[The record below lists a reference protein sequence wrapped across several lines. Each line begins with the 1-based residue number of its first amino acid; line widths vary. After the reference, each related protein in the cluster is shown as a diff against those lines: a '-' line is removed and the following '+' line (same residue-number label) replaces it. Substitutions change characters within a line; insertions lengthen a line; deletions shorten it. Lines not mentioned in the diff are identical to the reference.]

1 MPDASG
7 FLLVS
12 PNANLE
18 PNRILVSN
26 SNGLVET
33 LNMNVGKLVLGTTG
47 GSYEQLTPT
56 GLGGIVITNAG
67 GELRFDLPTGT
78 SNALLRYNNATG
90 KWMASAGA
98 TLDGAGNFG
107 TTANLTVDGNTTLGN
122 NAASDQ
128 VTING
133 KTVVD
138 VTGQSMT
145 VAGLPSTGTFTDDVL
160 LIAPSP
166 DNSVK
171 RRSMADLIGAE
182 GGITYNEASNGRM
195 RLGSSTNVAN
205 PLLGDRFLNL
215 NNNDLTFTTNGG
227 STALATFEAGAGGTN
242 YGVALNSAGSGF
254 VSISG
259 PVRINTT
266 GSAVTSIGSGAG
278 NVNVSANILTMTA
291 GSGPTNLQ
299 FVMNSNTASIQST
312 GSEQTITLDD
322 GANEILLESN
332 DFSLTA
338 YTSISIKPTQIDV
351 IGNTLI
357 NGTLNVKK
365 STTIGDGNGDNL
377 SIDVS
382 NAGVNGSMTIKGLN
396 NGSLADD
403 VLMIGSS
410 PANIVKRR
418 SLADLI
424 QADNGIT
431 YNESSLGYIRLGSPN
446 ATSNALTTNRY
457 INVGPQNLYFT
468 ANSGTAFPLTI
479 EGAPN
484 ATNYGVSL
492 VAGTSASAA
501 ISMLGNVTVDTRNS
515 GTFEVTSGDN
525 IGTRL
530 NMSSA
535 GALLSYEDNV
545 SNAQINFA
553 LDPGETM
560 LSLNATDGGLNDA
573 LLEVKAIGL
582 FARGTTN
589 INIAGNKST
598 TIGSATAGAFSA
610 RSSNTV
616 TLTAGTTL
624 TATGATG
631 ATMNATAG
639 ALTLNANSAT
649 GSVVVNA
656 TNAAGDVDI
665 NAGDAITVDG
675 KTIGLTTAGGDV
687 TISVP
692 GATSGN
698 DLVLNGIDPTTAAVN
713 MLTLD
718 GSNNVRRKALTSMAD
733 EGLQY
738 DATDGEFKLGNSTD
752 GNTPITS
759 SRFVRVD
766 GGGTL
771 TFNTGTQKMLELNNN
786 GAVNINTTGN
796 GATSIGSAAAGA
808 IGVQSQ
814 TTIGLTAGTTLTATG
829 ATGATMNATAG
840 ALTLNANSATGE
852 VEINATNGAGVI
864 DINAGDAVTVDGK
877 SIALTSTSGNT
888 SINTTGTSST
898 NIGNT
903 AGSVTITGTTTMK
916 SASELRFE
924 DNDGTANYS
933 SFKAG
938 SQTANI
944 QYTLPTSVPTATNN
958 ILKATTTSNPITLAW
973 SNPNSAVV
981 YDVNSPATWTG
992 NQDNVA
998 LPTDATVMR
1007 VSSTVDVNLNGL
1019 SPTGVTMGRIMV
1031 LVNSGTKAI
1040 TLKDNNSGTA
1050 NAGFILPGDADVVL
1064 AADGSITLMYDATSG
1079 GWRVLSVN

>member
-1 MPDASG
+1 MIMKKLKLRGDTDMKKMKTQGHTTMKRFLLPLVIAVSAVAAFTAHGQDIGTRSLILRGQNVNASYTGTLQVPLLTAPRTYGLPDASG
-7 FLLVS
+7 FLLIS
-12 PNANLE
+12 PNATLE
-18 PNRILVSN
+18 PNRVLVSN

-33 LNMNVGKLVLGTTG
+33 LNMNVGKLILGTTG

-67 GELRFDLPTGT
+67 GELRFDLPAGT

-90 KWMASAGA
+90 KWVASSGA
-98 TLDGAGNFG
+98 TLDGTGNFT
-107 TTANLTVDGNTTLGN
+107 TTANLTVDGNAILGN
-122 NAASDQ
+122 NSTTDQ
-128 VTING
+128 ITING

-195 RLGSSTNVAN
+195 RLGSSSNTGN

-227 STALATFEAGAGGTN
+227 STTLATFEAGAGGTN

-254 VSISG
+254 VSITG
-259 PVRINTT
+259 PARINTS
-266 GSAVTSIGSGAG
+266 GSAVTSIGSGTG
-278 NVNVSANILTMTA
+278 NVNVAANILTMTA
-291 GSGPTNLQ
+291 GSGPTNIQ
-299 FVMNSNTASIQST
+299 FVMNSNTASLQST

-332 DFSLTA
+332 DFSMPA
-338 YTSISIKPTQIDV
+338 FTSISIKPTQIDV

-377 SIDVS
+377 TIDVS

-403 VLMIGSS
+403 VLMIGAS
-410 PANIVKRR
+410 PANVVKRR

-484 ATNYGVSL
+484 SANYGVAL
-492 VAGTSASAA
+492 VAGTSASAS

-560 LSLNATDGGLNDA
+560 LSLNATDGGVNEA
-573 LLEVKAIGL
+573 LLEVKALGL

-589 INIAGNKST
+589 INIAGNKAT

-610 RSSNTV
+610 RSSSTV
-616 TLTAGTTL
+616 TLTAGSTL

-631 ATMNATAG
+631 ATVNATAG

-675 KTIGLTTAGGDV
+675 KS
-687 TISVP
+687 IS
-692 GATSGN
+692 
-698 DLVLNGIDPTTAAVN
+698 
-713 MLTLD
+713 
-718 GSNNVRRKALTSMAD
+718 
-733 EGLQY
+733 
-738 DATDGEFKLGNSTD
+738 
-752 GNTPITS
+752 
-759 SRFVRVD
+759 
-766 GGGTL
+766 
-771 TFNTGTQKMLELNNN
+771 
-786 GAVNINTTGN
+786 
-796 GATSIGSAAAGA
+796 
-808 IGVQSQ
+808 
-814 TTIGLTAGTTLTATG
+814 
-829 ATGATMNATAG
+829 
-840 ALTLNANSATGE
+840 
-852 VEINATNGAGVI
+852 
-864 DINAGDAVTVDGK
+864 
-877 SIALTSTSGNT
+877 LTSTSGNT

-903 AGSVTITGTTTMK
+903 DGSVTITGTTTLK

-924 DNDGTANYS
+924 DNDGTAHYS

-938 SQTANI
+938 AQTDNL
-944 QYTLPTSVPTATNN
+944 QYTLPTSAPTAKNN
-958 ILKATTTSNPITLAW
+958 YLKATTTTNPLTLAW

-981 YDVNSPATWTG
+981 YDVNSPAAWTG
-992 NQDNVA
+992 NQDNVTI
-998 LPTDATVMR
+998 PTDATVLR
-1007 VSSTVDVNLNGL
+1007 VSSTANVDLNGL
-1019 SPTGVTMGRIMV
+1019 SPTGLTTGRIIV
-1031 LVNSGTKAI
+1031 LVNTGANAI

-1050 NAGFILPGDADVVL
+1050 NAGFILPGNADVVL
-1064 AADGSITLMYDATSG
+1064 AADGSVTLMYDQTSG